1 MRIIS
6 GKNRGKQILAPKNL
20 PVRPPTDLGKESL
33 FNILNNYFYFD
44 RVKVLD
50 LFSGTGNLTYE
61 FASRGAISVVC
72 VDIDPRCTHF
82 IHQTI
87 DKLGYRNVSII
98 RQDAFSYTERC
109 LQKFDII
116 FADPPYQLENIE
128 KIVDNVFTNEL
139 LNPDGWLVMEHSKAH
154 NFSSHPNFFNHRTYG
169 KLNFSFLV
177 NMTEEEKST
186 NPLEEED
193 NDER

>member
-6 GKNRGKQILAPKNL
+6 GKNRGRHIVAPDNL
-20 PVRPPTDLGKESL
+20 PVRPTTDLGKESL

-61 FASRGAISVVC
+61 FASRGALSVIA
-72 VDIDPRCTHF
+72 VDSDQRCTNF
-82 IHQTI
+82 IRKTI
-87 DKLGYRNVSII
+87 EALDYKNVAIV
-98 RQDAFSYTERC
+98 RQDAFTYTERC
-109 LQKFDII
+109 RQKFDII

-128 KIVDNVFTNEL
+128 KIVENVFANEL
-139 LNPDGWLVMEHSKAH
+139 LNPDGWLVMEHSKEH
-154 NFSSHPNFFNHRTYG
+154 DFSDHPNFFQHRIYG

-177 NMTEEEKST
+177 NMTE
-186 NPLEEED
+186 
-193 NDER
+193 DEAEGGEADE